1 MLSALRELLPEGR
14 VPRSR
19 FDRALAASHEIRAH
33 LEFQR
38 RHPAR
43 SHLEGEPRRARGSA
57 PAEASEQTPRAMH
70 RLVAIQP
77 ELLLGLDLFPFGE
90 KLRSESLT
98 LADPFD
104 LDRSRFDDLL
114 DAIESRQQL
123 GISIGQHGLP
133 LSSALAEEIGAE
145 ESAGEDANAGE
156 DTNQRND
163 DSQISRHSVP

>member
-1 MLSALRELLPEGR
+1 
-14 VPRSR
+14 
-19 FDRALAASHEIRAH
+19 
-33 LEFQR
+33 
-38 RHPAR
+38 
-43 SHLEGEPRRARGSA
+43 
-57 PAEASEQTPRAMH
+57 MH